1 MDSLQ
6 RASATLLI
14 SGDNLIPDELT
25 ALLGGPP
32 KLGVR
37 KGETF
42 RASHGG
48 EVEAPT
54 GKWFSGGDWRSPPD
68 LDEQIAEL
76 FAGLP
81 NDTELWADLTRQ
93 FECWLSIG
101 AYLDDWTGG
110 LTLAPATLKLLAE
123 RNLPLDF
130 DLYAPA
136 ASG

>member
-14 SGDNLIPDELT
+14 SGESLVPDDLT
-25 ALLGGPP
+25 SLLGAQP

-42 RASHGG
+42 RATHG
-48 EVEAPT
+48 EEIEAPV
-54 GKWFSGGDWRSPPD
+54 GQWFLGGDWRSPPD
-68 LDEQIAEL
+68 LDQQITEL
-76 FAGLP
+76 LAGLP
-81 NDTELWADLTRQ
+81 NDIELWTELTGR

-110 LTLAPATLKLLAE
+110 LTLAPATLGLLAA

-136 ASG
+136 ASD